1 MDRFHPAM
9 TFYRINDLV
18 DQINASF
25 SSMLSALGFAGQVRF
40 KGHTDVKGYGIHIL
54 VMVRQRI

>member
-1 MDRFHPAM
+1 M

-54 VMVRQRI
+54 VRVRQRI